1 MTIDELAQQFEPRLR
16 KAFLDGV
23 DEIRNAAQIQQIAEA
38 LERGDIQAAIDALA
52 INREAYREFE
62 DELAKAYSDGGA
74 AALNELG
81 IVRSAQGQR
90 LNIRFN
96 ARDLEAERFIREH
109 SSQLVTRIV
118 DDQREAIRQAMQ
130 ERLSEG
136 DNPRTTAL
144 DIVGRVDR
152 RTQRRTGGIVGLS
165 APQERYIANA
175 RRELA
180 EGQYGA
186 YFQRERRD
194 RRFDATIRRAEREG
208 RALTRQE
215 IDRISGRDSSPQEL
229 YIANA
234 RRELAEGQ
242 YGAYFQRERRDRRF
256 DATIRRAER
265 EGRALTRQEIE
276 RISGRYSDRLLQ
288 LRGETIARTETLTGL
303 RAAQY
308 EAAKQLVASGKVP
321 RNAVRLVW
329 RATFDGRTRDS
340 HATLHGESTGIDE
353 PFVSPLT
360 GARLRYPGDPQ
371 GGAKEVINCRCALR
385 VRVDYGSNL

>member
-1 MTIDELAQQFEPRLR
+1 VTIDELAQQFEPRLR

-62 DELAKAYSDGGA
+62 DELARAYSDGGA

-165 APQERYIANA
+165 APQER
-175 RRELA
+175 
-180 EGQYGA
+180 
-186 YFQRERRD
+186 
-194 RRFDATIRRAEREG
+194 
-208 RALTRQE
+208 
-215 IDRISGRDSSPQEL
+215 